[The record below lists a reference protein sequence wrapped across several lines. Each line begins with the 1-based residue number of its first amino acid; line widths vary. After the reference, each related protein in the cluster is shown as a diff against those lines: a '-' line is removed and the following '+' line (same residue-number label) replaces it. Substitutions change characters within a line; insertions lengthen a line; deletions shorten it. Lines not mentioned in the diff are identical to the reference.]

1 MATKNIL
8 SLNKKNHK
16 FDIFLPVINETF
28 SLQKTIEIIEK
39 NNSKSISRYLIV
51 LSKKKTTNR
60 SRIVSYKLKQKYKSK
75 IKIIYQKK
83 RFIGGALI
91 SAINNINASHFILM
105 ASDLETNP
113 KDVKKLINYS
123 KKNPEKIITANR
135 WLKQNSFNGY
145 SLSKFY
151 LNKIFQFFF
160 SSLFL
165 VSLSD
170 LTFAYRVYPSNII
183 KKFYLKENRH
193 PILLETILIP
203 IKLGIQFIE
212 VSSKWKKRK
221 EGNSSNPFFYNFLYI
236 ITGFRIFFSSKKK
249 LIK

>member
-1 MATKNIL
+1 MKPFLCKKQLKLLRKIIQNQFLVIL
-8 SLNKKNHK
+8 LC
-16 FDIFLPVINETF
+16 F
-28 SLQKTIEIIEK
+28 Q
-39 NNSKSISRYLIV
+39 
-51 LSKKKTTNR
+51 KKKTTNR

-91 SAINNINASHFILM
+91 SAIDNINASHFILM

-123 KKNPEKIITANR
+123 KKNPKKIITANR

-145 SLSKFY
+145 SLSKLY